1 MIVSKIWDLRE
12 AFETTFAEA
21 SSITP
26 DEAVGPVCRRCGI
39 TDRYE
44 RPRPLVFEWE
54 PGSDIIGDFTWA
66 SRPRI
71 VVKRSVYEKLANEF
85 PGIRAERVEMAQDP
99 KLRPPKRITR
109 RTKPR
114 IWLPYTGPELV
125 ELWPEHVVRCLPSS
139 TLTVG
144 TRCEVCGR
152 ESRRIEGAEV
162 KAHLYD
168 PDKGELVPDFQPRVP
183 GKGLFVASSDVKD
196 APIFRMDEFTEAMW
210 CTDEV
215 KAFIQREGFTN
226 VDFLEY
232 GDVL

>member
-1 MIVSKIWDLRE
+1 MNVGKLWAMVE
-12 AFETTFAEA
+12 AFESTFAEA
-21 SSITP
+21 SSVTP
-26 DEAVGPVCRRCGI
+26 DTPVDPVCPRCRLSE
-39 TDRYE
+39 RYV
-44 RPRPLVFEWE
+44 RPIPLVFEWE
-54 PGSDIIGDFTWA
+54 PGSNIVGDFTWA
-66 SRPRI
+66 SLAR
-71 VVKRSVYEKLANEF
+71 VVTKRSVYERLVHEF
-85 PGIRAERVEMAQDP
+85 PGIHAERVEMAQDP
-99 KLRPPKRITR
+99 KLKPPKRVTS

-139 TLTVG
+139 TLTVE

-162 KAHLYD
+162 KAHLYA